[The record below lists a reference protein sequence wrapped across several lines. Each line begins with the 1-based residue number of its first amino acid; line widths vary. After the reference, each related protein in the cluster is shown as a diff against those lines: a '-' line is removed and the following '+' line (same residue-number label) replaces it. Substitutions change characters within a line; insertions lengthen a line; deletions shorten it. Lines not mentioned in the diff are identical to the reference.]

1 MKKSL
6 LGLVILGVVAVGA
19 VVASQVDWGALQRNL
34 PKDRD
39 PVSLAIFYGGEKRA
53 FLDNPRIGKIIED
66 RYRITLDATK
76 AGSVEMATTLNT
88 SGKDCIWPSNMVAVE
103 LARQSGKQ
111 VLADETIFNSPIVF
125 YAWKE
130 VADALVAKGAVRQGN
145 DGFLI
150 ADVAAIGGLVADG
163 ARWKEDLG
171 LNVYGS
177 FKVFST
183 HPAKSNS
190 GNIWS
195 GPAGHGAERRT
206 DAGRRRHGQSSDAPD
221 RPAYFAAMGHME
233 ASSGDIFE
241 NFLKQGMGARPII
254 VGYENQ
260 LIEFLLENAQYA
272 DLIRDKIRPIYPEP
286 TIFASH
292 PLISLTSSCGR
303 LAEALRDPDVQQI
316 AWADHGFRTG
326 LLGVEND
333 PADMDVAA
341 LPDKIDLVVPMPP
354 AAVMTRII
362 DAVR

>member
-1 MKKSL
+1 MRKSL
-6 LGLVILGVVAVGA
+6 LGLMILGVVGVGA
-19 VVASQVDWGALQRNL
+19 VVASQIDWGAVQRNL

-53 FLDNPRIGKIIED
+53 LLDNPAVSKIIED

-88 SGKDCIWPSNMVAVE
+88 AGKDCIWPSNMVAVE

-130 VADALVAKGAVRQGN
+130 VADALIAKGIVRQRK

-150 ADVAAIGGLVADG
+150 ADVAAIGGLVAEG

-177 FKVFST
+177 FKIFST

-195 GPAGHGAERRT
+195 GLLATALNRGETPAQVDMADLMPRIE
-206 DAGRRRHGQSSDAPD
+206 
-221 RPAYFAAMGHME
+221 AYFAAMGHME

-260 LIEFLLENAQYA
+260 LVEFLVENAQYA

-292 PLISLTSSCGR
+292 PLISLTSACGR
-303 LAEALRDPDVQQI
+303 LAEALRDPEIQEI
-316 AWADHGFRTG
+316 AWSGHGFRTG
-326 LLGVEND
+326 LLGVENNPTD
-333 PADMDVAA
+333 INAA
-341 LPDKIDLVVPMPP
+341 TLPERVDLVVPMPP
-354 AAVMTRII
+354 AAVMARII
-362 DAVR
+362 DAVN